1 MSNENR
7 SEGLVPSYPDNWPTT
22 IRCEMNLD
30 VWRVALKNAWLL
42 PEYEDVLRGFQVGF
56 DQGIPDHTIGNLRF
70 FTPSNHTSSLLV
82 SDKIKSN
89 MVKEV
94 QSERMFGPFTHE
106 EVSKVFPFYRSNPL
120 GAVVNSDG
128 GIRPINDLSFPRNVP
143 NTPSVNSFVDKNGF
157 ITTWDDFARVAT
169 FFRSSKDLW
178 LLALFDWEKAYRQIP
193 TLMRQWRYLLV
204 QDFEN
209 NLYVDTRITFGG
221 VAGCGSFGR
230 PADAWKLIMQHEN
243 DIVMVFRWVDD
254 SLVLK
259 RYDSTTEM
267 SQIVERSRELGVQT
281 NEKKLS
287 KFQHEQKFIGF
298 VWNGMEKTVR
308 LPEDKL
314 RERQHQIDEILN
326 GSSFTF
332 NQIEVFVGRLNH
344 VAHLLP
350 QLRCYLCGLHRMK
363 KDWHYNIAKRKIRE
377 DIREDLEFWR
387 LTLRSF
393 KHLRLVAS
401 PIPID
406 ISWVG
411 DASTSY
417 GIGVL
422 VGKKWTQ
429 FKVTRAWK
437 EADEDHKHINFLE
450 TVAITVGLLMILH
463 LTNRP
468 GRSLVVWRDNTTAQA
483 AVTNRRSKKKAVN
496 EEWKRIQHLLIDS
509 QLDIV
514 AKRVTSSD
522 NTADQLSR
530 GLIGDCR
537 ECDRVPIVFPDS
549 LANYFSSSDDITGV
563 T

>member
-1 MSNENR
+1 
-7 SEGLVPSYPDNWPTT
+7 
-22 IRCEMNLD
+22 MNLD

-70 FTPSNHTSSLLV
+70 FTPSNHTLSLLV

-89 MVKEV
+89 IVKEV

-143 NTPSVNSFVDKNGF
+143 NTPSVNSFVDKNDF

-178 LLALFDWEKAYRQIP
+178 LLALFNWEKAYRQIP

-363 KDWHYNIAKRKIRE
+363 KDWHYKIAKRKIRE

-537 ECDRVPIVFPDS
+537 ECDRVPIVLPDS